1 MKTVG
6 IIIRVV
12 PIITAVLV
20 ILILIPGR
28 SYSWAPATHA
38 HMEKQFY
45 KQQGKLKQQ
54 EKLDDFGILNN
65 RIYGATALDIFNFSF
80 SSPYPQCSA
89 YLHDTENPNF
99 LKVWDAL
106 KVSENTSLQRAFAY
120 GFVGHNNTW
129 GMDSTA
135 HISGITYGRG
145 EGYVIAKASMLVPLL
160 KETDEFKTLES
171 QLGGE
176 LPYEVM
182 LNVCHYLI
190 EYGVDL
196 LVLNEDTSIGGTLF
210 DAAAKR
216 DPADPTL
223 LIAAYADDQDFKD
236 LVAPRD
242 AAGFITEAEAM
253 FRNSMLIYG
262 KALAPNPD
270 EARANIIIFLTVFGE
285 NYLNIPAALLKP
297 VVTRGLDIAMD
308 ICASDFEREIKASTG
323 WVNGKLSSNGI
334 SW

>member
-1 MKTVG
+1 
-6 IIIRVV
+6 
-12 PIITAVLV
+12 
-20 ILILIPGR
+20 
-28 SYSWAPATHA
+28 
-38 HMEKQFY
+38 
-45 KQQGKLKQQ
+45 LKQQ

-135 HISGITYGRG
+135 HVSGITYGRG
-145 EGYVIAKASMLVPLL
+145 EGYVIAKAIMLVPLL
-160 KETDEFKTLES
+160 KETDEFKTLEL

-196 LVLNEDTSIGGTLF
+196 LVLNMDSSIGDTLSTAALSRDH
-210 DAAAKR
+210 DAL
-216 DPADPTL
+216 TL
-223 LIAAYADDQDFKD
+223 LIAAYADDQGFKD
-236 LVAPRD
+236 LVTPRD
-242 AAGFITEAEAM
+242 AAGFITEAETM
-253 FRNSMLIYG
+253 FRNSMVLYG
-262 KALAPNPD
+262 GALSAKCPRKKIA
-270 EARANIIIFLTVFGE
+270 EFLAVVGE
-285 NYLNIPAALLKP
+285 NYLNIPAALLEP
-297 VVTRGLDIAMD
+297 VVTRGLEISMD